1 MGWGYSVIA
10 GGTSR
15 VCVCVCVVSGVR
27 KWYGESLHGGDM
39 NATLLGIHCE
49 VRLKSTGEE
58 LGKEGQDT
66 CVHPFFLSVPLLK
79 TCVHQPWSFGEVLFC
94 AENVILTLECINSV
108 KLTQCGLKLFFYNIV
123 EFLDMLVG
131 HRFRNAALYHCK
143 ESVNYPE
150 LWFVTMSVF
159 CCFWKDK
166 ILFLYTD
173 SMY

>member
-1 MGWGYSVIA
+1 M
-10 GGTSR
+10 
-15 VCVCVCVVSGVR
+15 
-27 KWYGESLHGGDM
+27 ESLCTVVTWMPHCLGFIVKSGSSPQGR
-39 NATLLGIHCE
+39 NWEKKVRTLVCIH
-49 VRLKSTGEE
+49 
-58 LGKEGQDT
+58 
-66 CVHPFFLSVPLLK
+66 FFSSVPLLK

-159 CCFWKDK
+159 L
-166 ILFLYTD
+166 LFLKIYNSLFIYRFNVFSKGFCTKLFK
-173 SMY
+173 